1 MGIIWYFLCYEA
13 LRRIKRN
20 KASARPAQSLAC
32 DECSE
37 NVEGRGMF
45 FFFLKLFSTFQF
57 TVEAILLS
65 PDGNIVIFQFVS
77 FKDPNRLQLTEALRF
92 GVKHQGSKYWQTI

>member
-1 MGIIWYFLCYEA
+1 MRLLGGLNEIRQVPGRHRAWLVMSVQKMS
-13 LRRIKRN
+13 RG
-20 KASARPAQSLAC
+20 
-32 DECSE
+32 
-37 NVEGRGMF
+37 EGCF

>member
-1 MGIIWYFLCYEA
+1 MRLLGGLNEI
-13 LRRIKRN
+13 RQVTGRH
-20 KASARPAQSLAC
+20 SAWLVMSVQKMSGG
-32 DECSE
+32 
-37 NVEGRGMF
+37 EGCVFCFVCF
-45 FFFLKLFSTFQF
+45 FKLFSTFQF

-92 GVKHQGSKYWQTI
+92 GVKRQGSKYWQTT